1 MNIFKFELK
10 SALKNSIIWLVVL
23 LGLNLIFMKAM
34 YPLYVDGT
42 KDIEKVLANFPKE
55 VTAAF
60 GMNINE
66 IFHYGG
72 FYSFCSN
79 YILLCGAIM
88 AVYLGVSTFA
98 REKKAKTMDFLF
110 TKPIARERI
119 FIIKLLSNVSI
130 LIISN
135 IVFITSA
142 YSIYK
147 SSGDTTTTIE
157 KVLLATSGLFFTQ
170 LVFLSLGI
178 IFAIVTKKVRSIAGI
193 AIAFGFGG
201 FIISAVA
208 NIIGEEILNYI
219 APMKYF
225 DPSYVF
231 SNGAFEIRYIITA
244 VAIIIV
250 CLGTSFV
257 KYKNSDIQAV

>member
-23 LGLNLIFMKAM
+23 LALNLIFMKAM
-34 YPLYVDGT
+34 YPLYVDGA
-42 KDIEKVLANFPKE
+42 KDIEKVLASFPPE
-55 VTAAF
+55 FAEAF
-60 GMNINE
+60 GLNIKE
-66 IFHYGG
+66 IFQYGG

-110 TKPIARERI
+110 TKPVSREKI
-119 FIIKLLSNVSI
+119 FTCKLLANVCI
-130 LIISN
+130 LIVTN
-135 IVFITSA
+135 IIFVISA
-142 YSIYK
+142 YFIYE

-157 KVLLATSGLFFTQ
+157 RTLLATSGLFFTQ
-170 LVFLSLGI
+170 LVFLALGI
-178 IFAIVTKKVRSIAGI
+178 IFAIFTKKVRSVAGI

-208 NIIGEEILNYI
+208 NIIGEEILSYI

-225 DPSYVF
+225 APNYAF
-231 SNGAFEIRYIITA
+231 SNGAFETKYIITA
-244 VAIIIV
+244 IVVIVVAI
-250 CLGTSFV
+250 GTSFI
-257 KYKNSDIQAV
+257 KYKNSDVQAV

>member
-23 LGLNLIFMKAM
+23 LALNLIFMKAM
-34 YPLYVDGT
+34 YPLYVDGA
-42 KDIEKVLANFPKE
+42 KDIEKVLANFPQE
-55 VTAAF
+55 FAAAF
-60 GMNINE
+60 GLDIKE

-79 YILLCGAIM
+79 YILLCGTIM

-98 REKKAKTMDFLF
+98 REKKSKTMDFLF
-110 TKPIARERI
+110 TKPISREKIFVCKLLSTICILIITNII
-119 FIIKLLSNVSI
+119 FII
-130 LIISN
+130 
-135 IVFITSA
+135 SA
-142 YSIYK
+142 YFIYK

-157 KVLLATSGLFFTQ
+157 KTLLATSGLFFTQ

-178 IFAIVTKKVRSIAGI
+178 IFAIFTKKVRSIAGI

-225 DPSYVF
+225 APNYVF
-231 SNGAFEIRYIITA
+231 SNGAFEIKYVITA
-244 VAIIIV
+244 IV
-250 CLGTSFV
+250 VIFVSLGTSFI

>member
-10 SALKNSIIWLVVL
+10 SVLKNSIIWLVVL
-23 LGLNLIFMKAM
+23 LALNLIFMKAM
-34 YPLYVDGT
+34 YPLYVDGA

-55 VTAAF
+55 FAKAF
-60 GMNINE
+60 ELNMKE
-66 IFHYGG
+66 IFSYGG

-88 AVYLGVSTFA
+88 SVYLGVSTFG

-110 TKPIARERI
+110 TKPISREKI

-130 LIISN
+130 LIITN
-135 IVFITSA
+135 IIFIISA
-142 YSIYK
+142 YFIYK

-178 IFAIVTKKVRSIAGI
+178 IFAIFTKKIRSIAGI
-193 AIAFGFGG
+193 AMAFGFGG

-225 DPSYVF
+225 APSYVF
-231 SNGAFEIRYIITA
+231 SNGVFEIKYVITA
-244 VAIIIV
+244 VVIIIV
-250 CLGTSFV
+250 CLGTSFI
-257 KYKNSDIQAV
+257 KYKNGDIQAV

>member
-23 LGLNLIFMKAM
+23 LGLNLIFMKVM
-34 YPLYVDGT
+34 YPLYIDGA
-42 KDIEKVLANFPKE
+42 KDIEKVLANFPPE
-55 VTAAF
+55 FTEAF
-60 GMNINE
+60 GLNIKE
-66 IFHYGG
+66 IFQYGG

-88 AVYLGVSTFA
+88 AVYLGVYTFA

-110 TKPIARERI
+110 TKPISREKI
-119 FIIKLLSNVSI
+119 FISKLLANVCI
-130 LIISN
+130 LIITN
-135 IVFITSA
+135 IVFIISA
-142 YSIYK
+142 YFIYK
-147 SSGDTTTTIE
+147 SSGDTTTTVE
-157 KVLLATSGLFFTQ
+157 KTLLATSGLFFTQ

-178 IFAIVTKKVRSIAGI
+178 IFAIFTKKIRSVAGVAM
-193 AIAFGFGG
+193 AIGFIG
-201 FIISAVA
+201 FIITAVV

-225 DPSYVF
+225 APNYAF
-231 SNGAFEIRYIITA
+231 SNGFFEIKYVITA
-244 VAIIIV
+244 IV
-250 CLGTSFV
+250 VIFISIGTSFF